1 MKSKRR
7 RRTFL
12 IVLLL
17 LVISAAILVF
27 DSNTRLVTTEY
38 ELSYP
43 NLPEQYDGFRI
54 VQLSDLHSSE
64 FGKDNTRLIEK
75 VRDAKPD
82 IIAVTGDLIDRYQIK
97 KPVEKQLEVAEALIT
112 ALVPIA
118 PVYYVTGNHEWDSG
132 VIHPLLDMLEERGVH
147 VLRNQY
153 QRLENGGGAIIIAG
167 AEDPNG
173 PADGIKPADFVE
185 KIFEDE
191 GASFLVML
199 THRNNTLPLY
209 SSLGVDLVL
218 CGHAH
223 GGIVRLPFTDGLVGP
238 NFDFLPTYT
247 NGVYTMGTTNM
258 IVSRG
263 LGNHIGWPRFLN
275 NPHIVAAVLKHA

>member
-1 MKSKRR
+1 MKSKKRKR
-7 RRTFL
+7 AFL
-12 IVLLL
+12 IILLI

-27 DSNTRLVTTEY
+27 DSNTRIVTTEY
-38 ELSYP
+38 ELIYP

-75 VRDAKPD
+75 VRAAKPD
-82 IIAVTGDLIDRYQIK
+82 IIAVTGDIIDRYQIK
-97 KPVEKQLEVAEALIT
+97 KPVEKQLEVAEALVT

-132 VIHPLLDMLEERGVH
+132 AIRPLLDMFEECGVH

-153 QRLENGGGAIIIAG
+153 QRLENGGGSIIIAG

-185 KIFEDE
+185 KIFADE
-191 GASFLVML
+191 GSNFIVML

-209 SSLGVDLVL
+209 SSLGVDLVM

>member
-1 MKSKRR
+1 MKPKKR

-27 DSNTRLVTTEY
+27 DSNTRIVTTEY

-64 FGKDNTRLIEK
+64 FGKDNTLLIEK

-82 IIAVTGDLIDRYQIK
+82 IIAVTGDIIDRYQIK
-97 KPVEKQLEVAEALIT
+97 KPVEKQLEVAEALVT

-132 VIHPLLDMLEERGVH
+132 AIWPLLDMLEERGVH

-153 QRLENGGGAIIIAG
+153 HRLETGGGSIIIAG

-191 GASFLVML
+191 GAGFIVML

-238 NFDFLPTYT
+238 NFDLLPTYT
-247 NGVYTMGTTNM
+247 NGVYTMETTNM
-258 IVSRG
+258 VVSRG

-275 NPHIVAAVLKHA
+275 NPHIAAAVLKRA